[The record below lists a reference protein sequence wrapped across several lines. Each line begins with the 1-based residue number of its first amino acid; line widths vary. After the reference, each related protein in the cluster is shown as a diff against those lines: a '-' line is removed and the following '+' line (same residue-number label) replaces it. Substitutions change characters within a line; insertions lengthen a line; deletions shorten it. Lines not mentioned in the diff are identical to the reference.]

1 MLLYDIGKAGYDV
14 RYKIQDLSQFGLVQK
29 RKRLL
34 IIAARFVVCDPHAN
48 DKHTDMS
55 QTGYTST
62 SLPKAHAWR
71 FRKWSKPLRVHR
83 RCPHAHYPPRQASYE
98 RPLPSTEVVSHPQ
111 TSL

>member
-34 IIAARFVVCDPHAN
+34 IIAARFVVCNTRAN
-48 DKHTDMS
+48 DIHTDMS
-55 QTGYTST
+55 QTGHTST

-71 FRKWSKPLRVHR
+71 FRNWSKAFRIHR

-98 RPLPSTEVVSHPQ
+98 RPLPSTEVVSHSQ